1 MYTDS
6 EDNRRNGDERMI
18 TKDKAM
24 EMLVAISQIEGYL
37 IGLTDIQRPAMVYD
51 NLDLIVKELVEYI
64 KGSIDE

>member
-1 MYTDS
+1 
-6 EDNRRNGDERMI
+6 MI

-37 IGLTDIQRPAMVYD
+37 IGVTGMQRPAIVYD

-64 KGSIDE
+64 KGTTDE